1 MVVKNTVVERIF
13 NDQQTNPERRHGH
26 QVPLTRPFIWLAQG
40 WDDLL
45 HHRGASLAYGAL
57 ASGLGALILAYDRNP
72 VYVASAVVAFLFV
85 GPIIT
90 AGLCELSR
98 ARDHGEVSN
107 FQSSLLALRI
117 NRRNLLTFA
126 KVLAVMAVTW
136 FAGAAGLLYLQWG
149 TVSPSVTATVG
160 GDVLRHLSQAQI
172 LVYGL
177 TLGTLGIIVFALSV
191 VTVPMIIE
199 RHVDAKSAVR
209 MSLRVAR
216 LNFVA
221 MLVWAGL
228 IAGLVMLGFA
238 TGLLAMVVI
247 FPLLGHAT
255 WCAYRDLVEGH

>member
-1 MVVKNTVVERIF
+1 MSAATSSLEMYPV
-13 NDQQTNPERRHGH
+13 H

-57 ASGLGALILAYDRNP
+57 ASGMGALILAYDRNP
-72 VYVASAVVAFLFV
+72 IYVACAVVAFLFI
-85 GPIIT
+85 GPIVT

-98 ARDHGEVSN
+98 ARDHGEESN
-107 FQSSLLALRI
+107 FQSSLLALRV
-117 NRRNLLTFA
+117 NRRNLLPFA
-126 KVLAVMAVTW
+126 EVLGVMALTW
-136 FAGAAGLLYLQWG
+136 FVGAAGLLYLQSG
-149 TVSPSVTATVG
+149 SFSPSVTATVG
-160 GDVLRHLSQAQI
+160 GDVLRHLSEVQI
-172 LVYGL
+172 FVYGL
-177 TLGTLGIIVFALSV
+177 TLASLAVIVFAFSV

-199 RHVDAKSAVR
+199 RHVDAKSAIR
-209 MSLRVAR
+209 MSLRVVR

-221 MLVWAGL
+221 MVVWAGL
-228 IAGLVMLGFA
+228 ICGLVMVGFA